1 MGPLRISVR
10 VGLPGLCQLA
20 SMNIV
25 LRRSRAGPLP
35 DDHRPGPGT
44 RPEPPMS
51 GANQVKSAVENLDE
65 TRVKMTVEVPLTEL
79 QPNMDRAYKAVAQQV
94 NIPGFRKGKVPPRI
108 IDQRVGKAAVV
119 EQAVNEAMPDLY
131 REAVVDSGLKPIG
144 QPSVEVTA
152 IPGLAEGD
160 EDLVFT
166 AEVDVRPEISLP
178 ELSELTLTVDSLEVS
193 DEDVD
198 TELTSLRERFA
209 TLVGVDRPAAD
220 GDYVT
225 IDLKATIGE
234 EEIDDVS
241 GVSYQIG
248 ARNMLE
254 GLDDALIGLTADETT
269 TFTAPLAGGDH
280 AGEDAEIT
288 VTATAVKEQDL
299 PEVDD
304 DFAQMASEFDTV
316 DELKEDLRTKAGEN
330 KQNQQALQAR
340 DKLMDALIE
349 HADFPIPS
357 GVVEEEVTRHLADEG
372 RENDTEHGAE
382 VREETT
388 TALRRQLL
396 LDELGEKIEVQ
407 IGQNEVV
414 EFMLNTARQYQMDP
428 NELTQNAQQNGQMPM
443 FIAEVTRNKA
453 LAVALRQVSV
463 VDEAG
468 EPVDLSEVIGSDE
481 EDERMAA
488 EAAAA
493 QEAQEAD
500 AAEAAATGAEPPQ
513 RAQAADTGGR
523 APTAKPVC
531 SGHARAVVG
540 VSVNGRNT
548 GSATRRPD
556 QRSGAC
562 T

>member
-1 MGPLRISVR
+1 M
-10 VGLPGLCQLA
+10 
-20 SMNIV
+20 
-25 LRRSRAGPLP
+25 
-35 DDHRPGPGT
+35 
-44 RPEPPMS
+44 
-51 GANQVKSAVENLDE
+51 KSAVENLDE

-316 DELKEDLRTKAGEN
+316 DELKEGLRTKAGEN

-428 NELTQNAQQNGQMPM
+428 NELIQNAQQNGQMPM

-468 EPVDLSEVIGSDE
+468 EPVDLSEFIGSDE

-493 QEAQEAD
+493 QEAQVAD
-500 AAEAAATGAEPPQ
+500 AAEAAATGVEPQ
-513 RAQAADTGGR
+513 EGEQDADTDE
-523 APTAKPVC
+523 AK
-531 SGHARAVVG
+531 A
-540 VSVNGRNT
+540 
-548 GSATRRPD
+548 
-556 QRSGAC
+556 
-562 T
+562 